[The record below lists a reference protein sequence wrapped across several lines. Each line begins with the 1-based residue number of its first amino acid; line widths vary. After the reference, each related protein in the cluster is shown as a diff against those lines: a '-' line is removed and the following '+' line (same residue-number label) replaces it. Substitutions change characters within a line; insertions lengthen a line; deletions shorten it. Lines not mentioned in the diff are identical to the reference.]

1 MPQLPHS
8 CSVESDFHYRCN
20 FNEGFKSQC
29 WLLLEDWPLKLE
41 TIVKKSLPSSCCI
54 YLTHLL
60 DLVFFLLCANSSFPP
75 LCPSIPLLW
84 YAFPTELCL
93 GFWTSSVY
101 YSGCYPAKQV
111 AKSKVLCGN
120 VASMNYSST
129 ERVLCNHRLYIKE
142 KYNDLKNIEE
152 VAILIY
158 PMASEVLW
166 YKLGNLT
173 ILFFISTLM
182 ETIVYKEYI
191 MLYLIWLFPKFV
203 ILEKV

>member
-1 MPQLPHS
+1 MLYKQFQQWTPSLLSIFSCFFLMAHFLHPVWKLLMAKLLNGLRNINLDRCIPWMPQLPHS
-8 CSVESDFHYRCN
+8 CSIESDSHYRCN

-60 DLVFFLLCANSSFPP
+60 DFVFFLLCANSSFPP

-120 VASMNYSST
+120 VASMN
-129 ERVLCNHRLYIKE
+129 
-142 KYNDLKNIEE
+142 
-152 VAILIY
+152 
-158 PMASEVLW
+158 
-166 YKLGNLT
+166 
-173 ILFFISTLM
+173 
-182 ETIVYKEYI
+182 
-191 MLYLIWLFPKFV
+191 
-203 ILEKV
+203 